1 MRCLIVEDEDF
12 GREMLKCLLADY
24 SKSIDTARNGADA
37 LQRFELALRDKNPYH
52 FICLDIMMPV
62 MDGQEALKR
71 MRHLEKEASIPHD
84 QAAIIVMT
92 TALDS
97 LQEIEKAIWEGDC
110 NDYLVKPVSQADLI
124 ALMRKY
130 KLID

>member
-12 GREMLKCLLADY
+12 GREMLKCLLSEY
-24 SKSIDTARNGADA
+24 SDSVATAKNGVEAV
-37 LQRFELALRDKNPYH
+37 QQFELALRAQQPYRLV
-52 FICLDIMMPV
+52 CLDIMMPL

-71 MRHLEKEASIPHD
+71 IRNLEKDAGIPRD
-84 QAAIIVMT
+84 QASVIIMT

-97 LQEIEKAIWEGDC
+97 LQEIEEAIWQGEC
-110 NDYLVKPVSQADLI
+110 NDYLVKPISQADLV
-124 ALMRKY
+124 ALMNKY